1 MVLQDLPSS
10 ATRASFSELQI
21 LQENQALSVIGYSQC
36 GYVIIANDNR
46 FNAVIGY
53 SAKAFQE
60 NNPGLK
66 WWLKTISEVMTSNQT
81 SASETNLADSKE
93 AIPQLMKSE
102 WGQSAPFNNLCPM
115 GVNGRCPAGCVATA
129 MAQVFYYHKFPVK
142 AIGKGSCTYGGKTYA
157 QELSGVEYAWDK
169 MLPKKY
175 DTPSGEGSEDV
186 ATLLYDCGLSIGMN
200 YDDNGSGSYNFEAC
214 NAINE
219 HFNMYATYYNRSYYT
234 ASDWMNILYQ
244 QLSQKNPVVYTGVSK
259 VDGVA
264 SGHCFVIDGYRE
276 DGLVHVNWGW
286 DGQGDGYYDIAL
298 LNPVV
303 GDSMGF
309 NSMQDMVI
317 CQKNPIEV
325 FSNIGMKGITMKVAD
340 DNHFTVNISSVTN
353 LLPQDFNGELAIIA
367 EANGKKYILKSVSK
381 KLVFGVDYSS
391 LFEDNKCSV
400 EDLEDGEYRIYAAA
414 KSKDDSDWQV
424 FRSSHGGRNSYILT
438 KANASIKLVADR
450 KAWSTGISLPIVGD
464 SVSPITYV
472 YDMNGRLVY
481 QAATSDFSSSNIPAK
496 GLFVIKQGDKYQKIV
511 KQ

>member
-36 GYVIIANDNR
+36 GYVVIANDNR

-66 WWLKTISEVMTSNQT
+66 WWLNTISEVMTSNQT

-115 GVNGRCPAGCVATA
+115 GASGRCPAGCVATA
-129 MAQVFYYHKFPVK
+129 MAQVFYYHKYPVK

-157 QELSGVEYAWDK
+157 QDLSGIEYAWDK
-169 MLPKKY
+169 MLPKY
-175 DTPSGEGSEDV
+175 DTPSGVGSEDV

-219 HFNMYATYYNRSYYT
+219 HFNMYATYYDRSYYT

-303 GDSMGF
+303 GDSMSF
-309 NSMQDMVI
+309 SSMQDMVI

-340 DNHFTVNISSVTN
+340 DNHFTVIISSVTN

-367 EANGKKYILKSVSK
+367 EANGKKHILKSVSK
-381 KLVFGVDYSS
+381 KLVFGVNYSS
-391 LFEDNKCSV
+391 LFED
-400 EDLEDGEYRIYAAA
+400 
-414 KSKDDSDWQV
+414 
-424 FRSSHGGRNSYILT
+424 
-438 KANASIKLVADR
+438 
-450 KAWSTGISLPIVGD
+450 P
-464 SVSPITYV
+464 
-472 YDMNGRLVY
+472 
-481 QAATSDFSSSNIPAK
+481 
-496 GLFVIKQGDKYQKIV
+496 
-511 KQ
+511 

>member
-1 MVLQDLPSS
+1 MVLQDLSS
-10 ATRASFSELQI
+10 SSTRAGFSELRI

-36 GYVIIANDNR
+36 GYVIIANDDR

-53 SAKAFQE
+53 SPKAFQE

-66 WWLKTISEVMTSNQT
+66 WWLKAISEVMTSNEA
-81 SASETNLADSKE
+81 SVSETNLVDSKE
-93 AIPQLMKSE
+93 AVPQLMKSE

-129 MAQVFYYHKFPVK
+129 MAQVFYYHKYPVK

-169 MLPKKY
+169 MLPKY

-234 ASDWMNILYQ
+234 SSDWMNILYQ

-303 GDSMGF
+303 GDSMSF
-309 NSMQDMVI
+309 SLMQDMVI
-317 CQKNPIEV
+317 CQKAPIAV
-325 FSNIGMKGITMKVAD
+325 FSNIGMKGITMQVTDAS
-340 DNHFTVNISSVTN
+340 HFMVNISSATN

-367 EANGKKYILKSVSK
+367 EADGKKHILKRTSK
-381 KLVFGVDYSS
+381 KLVFAVDYSS
-391 LFEDNKCSV
+391 LFDDNICSV
-400 EDLEDGEYRIYAAA
+400 EELEDGEYRIYAAA
-414 KSKDDSDWQV
+414 KSKDDPDWQV
-424 FRSSHGGRNSYILT
+424 FRASRGGRNSYVLT
-438 KANASIKLVADR
+438 KANGSIKLVADR

-481 QAATSDFSSSNIPAK
+481 QAATSAFSSSNIPAK
-496 GLFVIKQGDKYQKIV
+496 GIFIIKQGDSYRKIV

>member
-1 MVLQDLPSS
+1 
-10 ATRASFSELQI
+10 
-21 LQENQALSVIGYSQC
+21 
-36 GYVIIANDNR
+36 
-46 FNAVIGY
+46 
-53 SAKAFQE
+53 
-60 NNPGLK
+60 
-66 WWLKTISEVMTSNQT
+66 
-81 SASETNLADSKE
+81 
-93 AIPQLMKSE
+93 
-102 WGQSAPFNNLCPM
+102 
-115 GVNGRCPAGCVATA
+115 
-129 MAQVFYYHKFPVK
+129 
-142 AIGKGSCTYGGKTYA
+142 
-157 QELSGVEYAWDK
+157 
-169 MLPKKY
+169 MLPKY
-175 DTPSGEGSEDV
+175 DTPSGVGSEDV

-219 HFNMYATYYNRSYYT
+219 HFNMYATYYDRSYYT

-259 VDGVA
+259 VEGVA

-286 DGQGDGYYDIAL
+286 DGEGDGYYDIAL

-303 GDSMGF
+303 GDSMSF
-309 NSMQDMVI
+309 SSMQEMVI

-340 DNHFTVNISSVTN
+340 DNHFTVIISSVTN

-367 EANGKKYILKSVSK
+367 EANGKKYILKSISK
-381 KLVFGVDYSS
+381 KLVFGVNYSS

-424 FRSSHGGRNSYILT
+424 FRSSYGGKNSYNLT
-438 KANASIKLVADR
+438 KANGSIKLVADR

-481 QAATSDFSSSNIPAK
+481 QATTSDFSPSNIPTK